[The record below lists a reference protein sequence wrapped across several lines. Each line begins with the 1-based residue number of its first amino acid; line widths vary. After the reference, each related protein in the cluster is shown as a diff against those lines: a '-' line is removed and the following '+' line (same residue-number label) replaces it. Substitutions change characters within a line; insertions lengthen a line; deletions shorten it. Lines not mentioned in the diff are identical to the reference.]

1 MSTTRHVNRPRRS
14 PAAELDRRGQ
24 ALVEFALILPVLMLI
39 LMSIIQL
46 GFIFGAQIGLIN
58 GVREGARYGSL
69 TPTTG
74 ANSSTVGPA
83 VQSYLT
89 TTVLSTNVMGYSSSN
104 LRSSSVTYCG
114 YQNPG
119 GASTYSVRL
128 TVSARYGH
136 PLFIPLVGVILDGF
150 DGTSDSALAITST
163 ERFRV
168 ENMPLN
174 ASEVASLPVC

>member
-1 MSTTRHVNRPRRS
+1 MSTTRRVRWPLHC

-74 ANSSTVGPA
+74 ANASTVGPA
-83 VQSYLT
+83 VRSYLT
-89 TTVLSTNVMGYSSSN
+89 TTVLSTNVMGYRSTN

-114 YQNPG
+114 YQNP

-174 ASEVASLPVC
+174 ASEVTSLPAC

>member
-1 MSTTRHVNRPRRS
+1 MNRPRRR
-14 PAAELDRRGQ
+14 PPAELDRHGQ

-74 ANSSTVGPA
+74 ANATTVGPA
-83 VQSYLT
+83 VQTYLT
-89 TTVLSTNVMGYSSSN
+89 TTVLSTNVMGYNSSN
-104 LRSSSVTYCG
+104 LRSASVTYCG
-114 YQNPG
+114 YQNP

-150 DGTSDSALAITST
+150 DGTVDSALAITST

-174 ASEVASLPVC
+174 ASEVASLPAC

>member
-1 MSTTRHVNRPRRS
+1 MSTTRRVNRPRRCPS
-14 PAAELDRRGQ
+14 AELDRRGQ

-74 ANSSTVGPA
+74 ANASTVGPA

-89 TTVLSTNVMGYSSSN
+89 TTVLPTNVMGYSASN
-104 LRSSSVTYCG
+104 LSASVSYCG

-119 GASTYSVRL
+119 SSTYSVRL
-128 TVSARYGH
+128 TVSARYAH

-150 DGTSDSALAITST
+150 DGTGDSALAITST

-174 ASEVASLPVC
+174 ASEVASLPAC

>member
-1 MSTTRHVNRPRRS
+1 
-14 PAAELDRRGQ
+14 
-24 ALVEFALILPVLMLI
+24 MLI

-69 TPTTG
+69 SPTTA
-74 ANSSTVGPA
+74 ANQSTVGAA

-89 TTVLSTNVMGYSSSN
+89 TRVLSSNVMGYSSSH
-104 LRSSSVTYCG
+104 LQSSSVTYCA

-119 GASTYSVRL
+119 GSTYSVRL

-136 PLFIPLVGVILDGF
+136 PLFIPLVGLILDGF
-150 DGTSDSALAITST
+150 DGTTDSALAVTST

-168 ENMPLN
+168 ENLPLN
-174 ASEVASLPVC
+174 ASEVATMSPC